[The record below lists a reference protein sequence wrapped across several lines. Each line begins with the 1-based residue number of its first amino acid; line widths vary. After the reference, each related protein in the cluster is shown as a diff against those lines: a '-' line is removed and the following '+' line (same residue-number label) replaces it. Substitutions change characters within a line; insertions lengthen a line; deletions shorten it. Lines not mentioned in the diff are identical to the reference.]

1 MEIPLGFIEGKVRG
15 SHFMGPSSRLPCTK
29 FQLGQLDFSLI
40 FFFFLMYWNQC
51 TECRVYDS
59 PPAMVYFHHC
69 ITPDFFSFDFFPFF
83 PVSTPGFDS
92 NAGNLTYFQKLPF
105 YFVYIEN
112 TCKIYFWG
120 KKKRINS
127 ILYRAV

>member
-1 MEIPLGFIEGKVRG
+1 
-15 SHFMGPSSRLPCTK
+15 
-29 FQLGQLDFSLI
+29 
-40 FFFFLMYWNQC
+40 MYWNQC

-59 PPAMVYFHHC
+59 PPAMVYFHHR

-83 PVSTPGFDS
+83 PVSTPVFDS

-120 KKKRINS
+120 KKKD
-127 ILYRAV
+127 

>member
-1 MEIPLGFIEGKVRG
+1 
-15 SHFMGPSSRLPCTK
+15 
-29 FQLGQLDFSLI
+29 
-40 FFFFLMYWNQC
+40 
-51 TECRVYDS
+51 
-59 PPAMVYFHHC
+59 MVYFHHR

-83 PVSTPGFDS
+83 PVSTPVFDS

-120 KKKRINS
+120 KKKD
-127 ILYRAV
+127 

>member
-1 MEIPLGFIEGKVRG
+1 MILHLQWYIIIIVSLLTF
-15 SHFMGPSSRLPCTK
+15 SHLT
-29 FQLGQLDFSLI
+29 FS
-40 FFFFLMYWNQC
+40 
-51 TECRVYDS
+51 
-59 PPAMVYFHHC
+59 
-69 ITPDFFSFDFFPFF
+69 PFF

-120 KKKRINS
+120 EKKD
-127 ILYRAV
+127 